1 MPSSFFG
8 LTISYSGL
16 NVAQAQ
22 ITTTAN
28 NISNVET
35 KGYSKQV
42 VNTVASCALRAY
54 QRYGTTG
61 TGVTAESVTQNRDL
75 YYDEKYWNN
84 QSEYGFHD
92 KKLYFMEQ
100 IENYFSNT
108 NTTVGFSSI
117 YAKMFNALSSLQ
129 GSAGDMT
136 IRKEF
141 ISDVKAMTDYFNA
154 TNTQLEQLQ
163 GSINDE
169 IKTTVDQINS
179 IAKKISIL
187 NKQINVIEQQGSYAN
202 ELRDPRALLIDD
214 LSQIVTVDVKEK
226 PIENSNY
233 PDMYTG
239 ATYYTVKINGQTLV
253 DNYEYET
260 LSCKA
265 RTPKERYNQSDIDG
279 LYDIVWEKDGNKF
292 DATASYASGS
302 LKAMFEVRD
311 GNNEENL
318 KGNVSRATLDSIT
331 ISNVSARN
339 VNELNL
345 PQTGTV
351 WVNSKKYTYESFE
364 FKLNEDGSIKDL
376 TFKLTADCIVDDVA
390 ALSGKKLNV
399 GASVNYMGIPYYQ
412 NQMNLFLRNFCQ
424 EFNNIEASGVDHNG
438 NPMGTFLVAK
448 DITDDREQDVHSLI
462 DNETNKYKKEGLAEG
477 EEAVYNSKTDDTYYL
492 LTAKSVRV
500 ADKSLRDPSI
510 FAVTT
515 EANYSSGQDAADLIV
530 KLQQLESKKEVFRG
544 GGGDTFLQCIYADMT
559 VDTQECKVF
568 TENYSNIQKQIE
580 LQRMSVSGVD
590 EDEEALDLV
599 KFQNAYNLSS
609 KCISVF
615 TEIYD
620 RLILNTGV

>member
-16 NVAQAQ
+16 NAAQAQ
-22 ITTTAN
+22 INTTAN

-42 VNTVASCALRAY
+42 VNTVASGALRVY
-54 QRYGTTG
+54 QPYGTTG

-163 GSINDE
+163 SSINDE

-179 IAKKISIL
+179 IAKKVAIL
-187 NKQINVIEQQGSYAN
+187 NKQINIIEQQGGHAN
-202 ELRDPRALLIDD
+202 ELRDQRALLIDD
-214 LSQIVTVDVKEK
+214 LSQLVTVDVKEK

-239 ATYYTVKINGQTLV
+239 ATYYTVKINGQLLV

-260 LSCKA
+260 LFCKA
-265 RTPKERYNQSDIDG
+265 RTPEERYNQSDIDG
-279 LYDIVWEKDGNKF
+279 LYDLVWEKDGNKF
-292 DATASYASGS
+292 DATGSYASGS
-302 LKAMFEVRD
+302 IKAMFEVRD

-318 KGNVSRATLDSIT
+318 KGVVENATSGTIT
-331 ISNVSARN
+331 IKNLSEKT

-345 PQTGTV
+345 PTTGTV
-351 WVNSKKYTYESFE
+351 WVNSTKYTYDSFDFE
-364 FKLNEDGSIKDL
+364 MNSQGEITKL
-376 TFKLTADCIVDDVA
+376 TFKLSDDSKVTDIS
-390 ALSGKKLNV
+390 ALYGKKLNV

-424 EFNNIEASGVDHNG
+424 EFNNIQASGVDYNG
-438 NPMGTFLVAK
+438 NDMGSFFVAK
-448 DITDDREQDVHSLI
+448 DITDD
-462 DNETNKYKKEGLAEG
+462 
-477 EEAVYNSKTDDTYYL
+477 
-492 LTAKSVRV
+492 
-500 ADKSLRDPSI
+500 
-510 FAVTT
+510 
-515 EANYSSGQDAADLIV
+515 
-530 KLQQLESKKEVFRG
+530 
-544 GGGDTFLQCIYADMT
+544 
-559 VDTQECKVF
+559 QE
-568 TENYSNIQKQIE
+568 I
-580 LQRMSVSGVD
+580 
-590 EDEEALDLV
+590 
-599 KFQNAYNLSS
+599 
-609 KCISVF
+609 
-615 TEIYD
+615 
-620 RLILNTGV
+620 